1 MCKEAGTNLCQWPMG
16 GQEFFNCLRLLDY
29 QEKSWRGWALIHLGS
44 PAQHPTVTW
53 GHVLPDPTGTAGFT
67 MSRRAEV
74 AGCMGSP
81 EGGPCMWPSHSL
93 TPSRII
99 WTIAKRRIRWVELKP
114 DFSWPFVGLSTHSS
128 HHFNSDVINN
138 PCVWG
143 HWLWLEDAILILRTR
158 FDFLY
163 AYTAF
168 YT

>member
-93 TPSRII
+93 TPSQII

-128 HHFNSDVINN
+128 HHLNSDVINN
-138 PCVWG
+138 PCVCG